1 MTYKDAR
8 VIRLA
13 GQVVPVKLNA
23 EKEGRVAAAKYGVQ
37 GFPTILFLT
46 GRGEVV
52 GKIGGF
58 LPPEP
63 FAAQLKQVTESH
75 KLMPSLLAKMKA
87 NPRDGVTAA
96 RLSSIYAMQ
105 QKLDSALQ
113 YLGVAEKNAQ
123 DAPELARAY
132 NAVADIYQE
141 RGEFD
146 TAIPYFEKAVK
157 VSKSSNDTAYAHI
170 SIATCYFQSNRP
182 KAAIPSLEALIAM
195 EDAPKEFTEQGRQ
208 MLQAAKRAP

>member
-1 MTYKDAR
+1 M
-8 VIRLA
+8 IQLS

-23 EKEGRVAAAKYGVQ
+23 EKEGRAAAAKYGVQ

-46 GRGEVV
+46 SKGEVV

-75 KLMPSLLAKMKA
+75 KQLPALIAKVKA
-87 NPRDGVTAA
+87 NPRDGVSAA
-96 RLSSIYAMQ
+96 RLASVYAMQ
-105 QKLDSALQ
+105 QKLETALK
-113 YLGVAEKNAQ
+113 YLGIAEKNARE
-123 DAPELARAY
+123 APELAKAY
-132 NAVADIYQE
+132 NAVADVYQE

-146 TAIPYFEKAVK
+146 TAIPYFQKAVK
-157 VSKSSNDTAYAHI
+157 VSRSGNDTAYAHI

-182 KAAIPSLEALIAM
+182 KLAIPSLEALVAM
-195 EDAPKEFTEQGRQ
+195 EDAPKEFREQGRQ
-208 MLQAAKRAP
+208 MLQSAKREP